1 MLKYNEAYQK
11 KLEHIAYTEVKGN
24 SSPRGRIYDRNYN
37 ILVDNKSTKTIVYKK
52 SKTTT
57 TNEMLASAKKISS
70 HIEIDY
76 NKLADINRREY
87 YCAKYKNKCDKLPT
101 KKEKELLNQKKITQK
116 EYNSLKL
123 KRIPEEEL
131 KFTDEENK
139 IAYIYY
145 LMNKGY
151 TYEEKLIKAD
161 VTEEEYAYVSE
172 KVDELN
178 GFDTR
183 LDWERV
189 YPYGDTFKMLLGKV
203 SSSSQGLP
211 AEEKDYYLEK
221 GYNLND
227 RVGISYIEKE
237 YEEYLKG
244 EKSIYEVVN
253 SHEVK
258 LVKEGTRGKDIV
270 LTIDINLQKDI
281 ESIIDQYVMDAKNEP
296 NTEYYDSSTVV
307 IQDPKSGE
315 ILAMASR
322 KLVNGEMK
330 DNTTSILTS
339 PIMPGSIVKGASM
352 LVGYNT
358 GAVKIGERMLDECI
372 KVAGVAEKCSSVQGL
387 GVIDD
392 ITALA
397 KSSNVYQFK
406 IALRVNGQEYFRNMK
421 MNFNQSSFD
430 TYRTMYNSFGLGVK
444 TEIDLPVESKGYTSK
459 DKAAGNLLDYVMGQY
474 ETYTPIQIS
483 QYVSTIANGG
493 SKIKPHLLKEI
504 HSSSSSDEIGKLEQ
518 KIQPKILNTIQTD
531 PKYMNRVKEGF
542 RAVTSSPGG
551 YGVGYTDWNM
561 MAAGKTG
568 TSQSFIDTDG
578 NGVIDTETITSSFIG
593 YAPYDNPKMSIVVT
607 SPNSSHPNSSNNYM
621 SLVTYHLTQAVTR
634 KYSEYYGY

>member
-281 ESIIDQYVMDAKNEP
+281 ENIIDQYVMDAKNEP

-307 IQDPKSGE
+307 IQDPINGE

-493 SKIKPHLLKEI
+493 SRIKPHLLKEI